1 MNKKEYQPPGSYIGF
16 WKSKICVLHIG
27 GIATTVE
34 FSVRVGKNWKPFYF
48 LMAELAPSCEFEVI
62 GEL

>member
-34 FSVRVGKNWKPFYF
+34 FSVRVGKNWKPFIF
-48 LMAELAPSCEFEVI
+48 
-62 GEL
+62 